1 MPAVDRT
8 RPYPLANALAVVG
21 DYWSLLVLQEV
32 SFGVR
37 RFNRIT
43 ANTGI
48 RPNVLAVRLRKLV
61 EHGVLSKELYESHP
75 PRYEYTLTEAGRE
88 LQPVLLALTEWGERH
103 APRAEP
109 PTERS
114 HDCGAALRP
123 RAIRD
128 T

>member
-32 SFGVR
+32 SFGVQ

-48 RPNVLAVRLRKLV
+48 RPNVPTVRLRKLV
-61 EHGVLSKELYESHP
+61 EHGVLPKELYEWP
-75 PRYEYTLTEAGRE
+75 PDSARRWTSASLECRNRSVYGGRNR
-88 LQPVLLALTEWGERH
+88 PV
-103 APRAEP
+103 
-109 PTERS
+109 S
-114 HDCGAALRP
+114 
-123 RAIRD
+123 
-128 T
+128 